1 MTDEA
6 PKTRTTTWKRRL
18 SIVCY
23 LTAVSVAMVGWLS
36 AFAWLTVAIAK
47 WLLP

>member
-6 PKTRTTTWKRRL
+6 PKTRTTRWKRRL